1 VTAWANQIRHLREQE
16 GLTREQLAHL
26 ASVAPAT
33 VKAYE
38 LGHRNP
44 SRHLLTA
51 LLDALK
57 ADMFLRHTVL
67 TGAGFAPD
75 GRTPAER
82 LPDEYFS
89 FEEAVLEIDRSPLP
103 ACVLSENMEIVAANR
118 LLQRVWEVDLAR
130 ELQGP
135 YERSLVSTLS
145 TPRTADRIRNWDEAM
160 SLAISIIK
168 GHYGGEAAFASN
180 PYFAGAIEHFLAGD
194 PGYVQRFLAL
204 WETTP
209 ARQRKL
215 RFSFPVTMLHS
226 QVGEVRFHVQ
236 VNPAD
241 QRGSFTFNDWIPL
254 DAPTWDRVARLAHDD
269 TVDVQT
275 FALDLN

>member
-1 VTAWANQIRHLREQE
+1 MTTWARQLRGLREQE
-16 GLTREQLAHL
+16 GLTRDELAAL

-44 SRHLLTA
+44 SRQLLTA

-57 ADMFLRHTVL
+57 ADMFLRNSVL
-67 TGAGFAPD
+67 AGAGFAPD
-75 GRTPAER
+75 GHTPSQR
-82 LPDEYFS
+82 LADEYFS
-89 FEEAVLEIDRSPLP
+89 FEEAVLEIEASPFP
-103 ACVLSENMEIVAANR
+103 ACILSENMEIVAANAAF
-118 LLQRVWEVDLAR
+118 QRIWELDLNR
-130 ELQGP
+130 EMQGP

-145 TPRTADRIRNWDEAM
+145 TPRTADRIANWDEAM
-160 SLAISIIK
+160 SLAISIVK
-168 GHYGGEAAFASN
+168 GHYGGEAAFQPGVN

-215 RFSFPVTMLHS
+215 RFAFPVTIIHS
-226 QVGEVRFHVQ
+226 EAGTLRFLVQ

-254 DAPTWDRVARLAHDD
+254 DGPTWEGVHSLGGEDASQIR
-269 TVDVQT
+269 T
-275 FALDLN
+275 FVV